1 MLPRAPLL
9 ALPLLLI
16 PAAALSAEQPLATPQ
31 PAGRDAHPDSHPDRA
46 ATPQPHPDNHPDI
59 PSQDIIVTALP
70 PPPAAAAYG
79 PVTIPGEQLAAT
91 ASGRIEEA
99 LARIPG
105 FQQFRRSDSRSANPS
120 AQGITLRSLGGNAS
134 SRTLLLLDGVPQADA
149 FFGFIPFTALPAESI
164 ASARI
169 TRGSGIGPFGSGAV
183 AGTIELFSRDPA
195 DRAPLAA
202 SATIGSD
209 DAREL
214 SAAAAFPLG
223 SAHIAIDA
231 RHDRGDGFFTT
242 PLAQRVAA
250 TVPARYRA
258 SQLALTA
265 AVPITQT
272 ITLHPRIS
280 AFRDDRTLRFAG
292 ADSGAEGID
301 ASLRLLSTPA
311 RGWQVEALGWLQARD
326 FSTVVVSATSFR
338 PTLDQRATPTTGWG
352 GKLELR
358 TPGSPTRLL
367 RFGID
372 ARGASGRAEEDV
384 LAASGTR
391 TLTRSAGGNTLTFG
405 AFAEGDLILGN
416 LSLTAGARLDH
427 WRLSSGIAQEIRPDG
442 ALQRND
448 RFAARSDTI
457 PSFRGAAAY
466 ALGPLTLRASA
477 YTGHRLP
484 TLNELYR
491 GFTVFPVTT
500 RANAA
505 LDPERLRGIE
515 AGIELRPVPGVTLGL
530 TAFDNR
536 LSDAIANVTI
546 ASNLRQRQNVA
557 AIRARGLE
565 ANLNLATGPWHLDA
579 GWSTSDATVRASA
592 TALNGLRPAQTPRHA
607 GSATLGWAR
616 GDWLVQTGVRH
627 IGAQFED
634 DRNID
639 FLVPATTMDALIRAP
654 LGAGFTLVLR
664 GENLSDEAIVTRNVA
679 GSIDLGAPRTL
690 WIGFRWRG

>member
-1 MLPRAPLL
+1 MLPRAPAFAI

-16 PAAALSAEQPLATPQ
+16 PAAAFAQPLGAPQTSGPDARPDLSDSPPQ
-31 PAGRDAHPDSHPDRA
+31 PL
-46 ATPQPHPDNHPDI
+46 PDNNP
-59 PSQDIIVTALP
+59 DIIVAALP
-70 PPPAAAAYG
+70 LPPAAAAYG
-79 PVTIPGEQLAAT
+79 PVTIDGETLAAT
-91 ASGRIEEA
+91 ASARIEEA

-120 AQGITLRSLGGNAS
+120 AQGITLRAIGGNAS

-149 FFGFIPFTALPAESI
+149 FFGFIPFTALPADSI

-183 AGTIELFSRDPA
+183 AGTIEFFSRPPSE
-195 DRAPLAA
+195 RERLAA

-209 DAREL
+209 EAREL
-214 SAAAAFPLG
+214 TAAAAFPLG
-223 SAHIAIDA
+223 AGHIAIDA

-265 AVPITQT
+265 AVPLSQT
-272 ITLHPRIS
+272 VTLHPRIA

-292 ADSGAEGID
+292 ADNSAEGID
-301 ASLRLLSTPA
+301 ASLRLLSAPA

-358 TPGSPTRLL
+358 APGSATRLL

-372 ARGASGRAEEDV
+372 ARGASGRADEDV
-384 LAASGTR
+384 LAISGAR
-391 TLTRSAGGNTLTFG
+391 TLTRRAGGNTLTLG
-405 AFAEGDLILGN
+405 AFTEGDVILGN

-427 WRLSSGIAQEIRPDG
+427 WRLSEGIAQEIRPDG
-442 ALQRND
+442 TLQRND

-457 PSFRGAAAY
+457 PSFRAAAAY
-466 ALGPLTLRASA
+466 ALGPVTLRASA
-477 YTGHRLP
+477 YTGYRLP

-505 LDPERLRGIE
+505 LDPERLRGVE
-515 AGIELRPVPGVTLGL
+515 AALELRPATGATLGL

-546 ASNLRQRQNVA
+546 ATNLRQRQNVA

-565 ANLNLATGPWHLDA
+565 ASLNVATGPWRLDA
-579 GWSTSDATVRASA
+579 GWAYSDATVRAPA
-592 TALNGLRPAQTPRHA
+592 TALDRLRPAQTPRHA
-607 GSATLGWAR
+607 GSATLAWAR
-616 GDWLVQTGVRH
+616 GDWLVKAGVRH
-627 IGAQFED
+627 IGTQYED

-639 FLVPATTMDALIRAP
+639 ILPAATTIDALIRAP
-654 LGAGFTLVLR
+654 IGAGFTLVLR
-664 GENLSDEAIVTRNVA
+664 GENLTDEVVVTRDVA
-679 GSIDLGAPRTL
+679 GSIDLGTPRTL
-690 WIGFRWRG
+690 WIGFRWAG

>member
-1 MLPRAPLL
+1 MLPRALVIP
-9 ALPLLLI
+9 ALLI
-16 PAAALSAEQPLATPQ
+16 PAAASAQATD
-31 PAGRDAHPDSHPDRA
+31 GA
-46 ATPQPHPDNHPDI
+46 ATNDTNP
-59 PSQDIIVTALP
+59 DIIVTALP

-79 PVTIPGEQLAAT
+79 PVTIPGAQLAAT

-120 AQGITLRSLGGNAS
+120 AQGITLRAIGGNAS

-149 FFGFIPFTALPAESI
+149 FFGFIPFTALPADSI
-164 ASARI
+164 ASARV

-183 AGTIELFSRDPA
+183 AGTIELFSRTPA
-195 DRAPLAA
+195 TRDAVAA

-209 DAREL
+209 DAREF

-223 SAHIAIDA
+223 TGHIAIDA

-242 PLAQRVAA
+242 PRDQRVAA

-258 SQLALTA
+258 SQLAISA
-265 AVPITQT
+265 AIPLGESA
-272 ITLHPRIS
+272 TLHPRIG

-301 ASLRLLSTPA
+301 ASLRILSGGA
-311 RGWQVEALGWLQARD
+311 SRGRWQVEALGWVQARD
-326 FSTVVVSATSFR
+326 FSTIVVSATSFR

-358 TPGSPTRLL
+358 APASATRLL
-367 RFGID
+367 RFGVD
-372 ARGASGRAEEDV
+372 VRGASGRADEDV
-384 LAASGTR
+384 LTISGARTFTR
-391 TLTRSAGGNTLTFG
+391 RAGGNTLTLG

-427 WRLSSGIAQEIRPDG
+427 WRLTSAIAQEIRPDG
-442 ALQRND
+442 TLQRDD
-448 RFAARSDTI
+448 RFAPRSDTI

-466 ALGPLTLRASA
+466 ALGPITLRASA
-477 YTGHRLP
+477 YTGYRLP

-505 LDPERLRGIE
+505 LDPERLRGVE
-515 AGIELRPVPGVTLGL
+515 AAVEVRPADGITIGL

-546 ASNLRQRQNVA
+546 ATNLRERQNVA

-565 ANLNLATGPWHLDA
+565 ASVNIATGPWRLDA
-579 GWSTSDATVRASA
+579 GWSYSDATVRAPA
-592 TALNGLRPAQTPRHA
+592 TTLNSLRPAQTPRHA
-607 GSATLGWAR
+607 GSATLAWAR
-616 GDWLVQTGVRH
+616 GGWLVQAGVRH

-639 FLVPATTMDALIRAP
+639 ILPAATTIDALIRAP
-654 LGAGFTLVLR
+654 LGGGFTLVLR
-664 GENLSDEAIVTRNVA
+664 GENLADEAVVTRNVA
-679 GSIDLGAPRTL
+679 GSMDVGTPRTL
-690 WIGFRWRG
+690 WLGFRWTG

>member
-1 MLPRAPLL
+1 MLSRTPAF

-16 PAAALSAEQPLATPQ
+16 PAAAAAQTSGPDTRPDLSAP
-31 PAGRDAHPDSHPDRA
+31 
-46 ATPQPHPDNHPDI
+46 TPQPHPDNTP
-59 PSQDIIVTALP
+59 DIIVTALP
-70 PPPAAAAYG
+70 PAPAAAAYG
-79 PVTIPGEQLAAT
+79 PVTIDGAQLAAT

-120 AQGITLRSLGGNAS
+120 AQGVTLRSLGGNAS

-164 ASARI
+164 ASARV

-183 AGTIELFSRDPA
+183 AGTIELFSRPPGERERYA
-195 DRAPLAA
+195 G

-209 DAREL
+209 DAREF

-223 SAHIAIDA
+223 SGHIAIDA
-231 RHDRGDGFFTT
+231 RHESGDGFFTT
-242 PLAQRVAA
+242 PRDQRVAA

-258 SQLALTA
+258 SQLAITA
-265 AVPITQT
+265 TLPITQT
-272 ITLHPRIS
+272 ITLHPRIA

-292 ADSGAEGID
+292 ADSGAQGID
-301 ASLRLLSTPA
+301 ASLRLLSPPA

-326 FSTVVVSATSFR
+326 FSTIVVSATSFR

-358 TPGSPTRLL
+358 APGTASRLL
-367 RFGID
+367 RVGLD
-372 ARGASGRAEEDV
+372 ARGASGRADEDV
-384 LAASGTR
+384 LAVSGTR
-391 TLTRSAGGNTLTFG
+391 TLTRRAGGNTLTLG

-416 LSLTAGARLDH
+416 LALTAGARLDH
-427 WRLSSGIAQEIRPDG
+427 WRLSGGVAQEIRPDG
-442 ALQRND
+442 TLQRND
-448 RFAARSDTI
+448 RFAPRSDTI
-457 PSFRGAAAY
+457 PSFRAAA
-466 ALGPLTLRASA
+466 AWTPAPPVTLRASA
-477 YTGHRLP
+477 YTGYRLP

-505 LDPERLRGIE
+505 LTPERLRGVE
-515 AGIELRPVPGVTLGL
+515 AAIELRPTTGVTLGL

-536 LSDAIANVTI
+536 LEDAIANVTI
-546 ASNLRQRQNVA
+546 ATNLRQRQNVA

-565 ANLNLATGPWHLDA
+565 ASLSLATGPWRLDA
-579 GWSTSDATVRASA
+579 GWSYSDATVRALG
-592 TALNGLRPAQTPRHA
+592 TALDRLRPAQTPHHA
-607 GSATLGWAR
+607 GSATLAWSRDG
-616 GDWLVQTGVRH
+616 WLVQTGVRH

-639 FLVPATTMDALIRAP
+639 TLPAATTIDALIRAP

-664 GENLSDEAIVTRNVA
+664 GENLTDEAVITRNVA

-690 WIGFRWRG
+690 WIGFRWAG